1 MTILPKTEDRA
12 VVVFHVLP
20 SLAYG
25 ARMAV
30 AFGLIAVGFVV
41 QLAMMAVLP
50 GVFLI
55 AAGNLLLL
63 VRGYDN
69 RVDFAT
75 FDPTAEWER
84 VELGRLDDLVELHRQ
99 MRRWDV
105 SALDVT
111 NILGAALFVL
121 ITISTTAVAIFARGP
136 LQILV
141 IDAMVLL
148 LPHWLTGV
156 RSILVQPKLMV
167 RVNTFRDVLEESA
180 VKLADH
186 EVNLLMLLSG
196 STTKIPDDVK
206 IKVDITDRHPDFLG
220 LYGQV
225 VLNEVQGRSYPYFY
239 AVLVTRRG
247 FGLDEAIAD
256 YSPPSNVTVEH
267 NIQDKV
273 EVLVIRQTTTRKS
286 GYHTE
291 IEDAVR
297 ILHDAVE
304 VAEKAAT
311 SRSNGPGGDHSP
323 ESKDDGRSADLR
335 PSG

>member
-1 MTILPKTEDRA
+1 MKILPRTEDRA
-12 VVVFHVLP
+12 VVVFHLLP
-20 SLAYG
+20 SLEYG
-25 ARMAV
+25 TRVAV
-30 AFGLIAVGFVV
+30 AFGLMAAGFAV
-41 QLAMMAVLP
+41 QLVMMAVLP
-50 GVFLI
+50 GVLLI

-84 VELGRLDDLVELHRQ
+84 VEVERLDDLIALHRQ

-111 NILGAALFVL
+111 NLLGAALFVL
-121 ITISTTAVAIFARGP
+121 IALTTTAAAIFTRGP

-141 IDAMVLL
+141 INAMVLL
-148 LPHWLTGV
+148 LPHWLTGG

-167 RVNTFRDVLEESA
+167 RVNTMREVLRQSA
-180 VKLADH
+180 AELADH
-186 EVNLLMLLSG
+186 EVNLLMLFSG

-206 IKVDITDRHPDFLG
+206 VKIDIKNRHPDFLG

-239 AVLVTRRG
+239 AVLVARRG
-247 FGLDEAIAD
+247 YGLAEAKDA
-256 YSPPSNVTVEH
+256 YRPPSDVTTELNV
-267 NIQDKV
+267 QDKV
-273 EVLVIRQTTTRKS
+273 EVFVIRQTTTKTS

-291 IEDAVR
+291 LEDAVR
-297 ILHDAVE
+297 ILHDAVD
-304 VAEKAAT
+304 VAEKAA
-311 SRSNGPGGDHSP
+311 
-323 ESKDDGRSADLR
+323 GR
-335 PSG
+335 

>member
-1 MTILPKTEDRA
+1 MKILPETEDRT

-20 SLAYG
+20 SIQYPR
-25 ARMAV
+25 RMAA
-30 AFGLIAVGFVV
+30 AFGLIAVGLVV

-50 GVFLI
+50 GVALI
-55 AAGNLLLL
+55 AAGTLLLL

-84 VELGRLDDLVELHRQ
+84 VELDRLDDLVELHRQ
-99 MRRWDV
+99 MRRWDI
-105 SALDVT
+105 SALDIT
-111 NILGAALFVL
+111 NLLGGALFLL
-121 ITISTTAVAIFARGP
+121 ITITTAAIAIFARGP

-167 RVNTFRDVLEESA
+167 RVNTFRDVLQESA
-180 VKLADH
+180 AKLANH

-196 STTKIPDDVK
+196 SMTKIPDDLKVK
-206 IKVDITDRHPDFLG
+206 IDIKDRHPDFLG

-239 AVLVTRRG
+239 AVLVARRG
-247 FGLDEAIAD
+247 YGLDAAKTS
-256 YSPPSNVTVEH
+256 YSPPSNVTTEH
-267 NIQDKV
+267 DIQDKV

-291 IEDAVR
+291 LKDAVR
-297 ILHDAVE
+297 ILHDAVD
-304 VAEKAAT
+304 VAEKAA
-311 SRSNGPGGDHSP
+311 R
-323 ESKDDGRSADLR
+323 R
-335 PSG
+335 

>member
-12 VVVFHVLP
+12 VVVFHLLP
-20 SLAYG
+20 SLEYG
-25 ARMAV
+25 PRMAA
-30 AFGLIAVGFVV
+30 AFGLIAAGFAV

-84 VELGRLDDLVELHRQ
+84 VELERLDDLIALHRQ
-99 MRRWDV
+99 MRRWDI
-105 SALDVT
+105 SALDIT
-111 NILGAALFVL
+111 NILGAALFLL
-121 ITISTTAVAIFARGP
+121 ITFTTTAVAIFARGP

-167 RVNTFRDVLEESA
+167 RVNTFREVLEESA
-180 VKLADH
+180 AELADH

-196 STTKIPDDVK
+196 STTKIPDDLKVRID
-206 IKVDITDRHPDFLG
+206 IKDRDPDFLG

-239 AVLVTRRG
+239 AVLVARRG
-247 FGLDEAIAD
+247 YGLDKAKDA
-256 YSPPSNVTVEH
+256 YSPPSNVTTEH
-267 NIQDKV
+267 NVQDKV
-273 EVLVIRQTTTRKS
+273 EVLVIRQTTTKTS

-291 IEDAVR
+291 LVDAVR
-297 ILHDAVE
+297 ILHDAVD
-304 VAEKAAT
+304 VAEKAA
-311 SRSNGPGGDHSP
+311 R
-323 ESKDDGRSADLR
+323 R
-335 PSG
+335 

>member
-1 MTILPKTEDRA
+1 MTILPKAQDRG
-12 VVVFHVLP
+12 VVVFHLLP
-20 SLAYG
+20 SLEYG
-25 ARMAV
+25 TRMAV
-30 AFGLIAVGFVV
+30 AFGLMAAGFVV

-50 GVFLI
+50 GVLLI

-84 VELGRLDDLVELHRQ
+84 VEIERLDDLVALHKQ
-99 MRRWDV
+99 MRRWDT

-111 NILGAALFVL
+111 NPLGAVLFVL
-121 ITISTTAVAIFARGP
+121 ITLTTTAAAVFAHGP

-167 RVNTFRDVLEESA
+167 RVNAIRDVLDHSA
-180 VKLADH
+180 AKLADH
-186 EVNLLMLLSG
+186 QVNLLMLLSG
-196 STTKIPDDVK
+196 STTKIPDDLKLK
-206 IKVDITDRHPDFLG
+206 IDIANRHPDFLG

-239 AVLVTRRG
+239 AVLVARRG
-247 FGLDEAIAD
+247 FGLNQAKDA
-256 YSPPSNVTVEH
+256 YRPPSDVTTELNV
-267 NIQDKV
+267 QDKV
-273 EVLVIRQTTTRKS
+273 EVLVIRQTTTKTS

-291 IEDAVR
+291 LEDAVR
-297 ILHDAVE
+297 ILHDAVD
-304 VAEKAAT
+304 VAEKAA
-311 SRSNGPGGDHSP
+311 RSV
-323 ESKDDGRSADLR
+323 
-335 PSG
+335 

>member
-12 VVVFHVLP
+12 VVVFHLLP
-20 SLAYG
+20 SLEYG
-25 ARMAV
+25 PRMAA
-30 AFGLIAVGFVV
+30 AFGLVVAGFAV

-84 VELGRLDDLVELHRQ
+84 VELERLDDLIALHRQ
-99 MRRWDV
+99 MRRWDI
-105 SALDVT
+105 SALDIT
-111 NILGAALFVL
+111 NILGAALFLL
-121 ITISTTAVAIFARGP
+121 ITLTTTAVAIFARGP

-167 RVNTFRDVLEESA
+167 RVNTFREVLEGSA
-180 VKLADH
+180 TELADH

-196 STTKIPDDVK
+196 STTKIPDDLKVK
-206 IKVDITDRHPDFLG
+206 IDIKNRHSDFLG

-239 AVLVTRRG
+239 AVLVARRG
-247 FGLDEAIAD
+247 YGLDKAKDA
-256 YSPPSNVTVEH
+256 YSPPSNVTTEH
-267 NIQDKV
+267 NVQDKV
-273 EVLVIRQTTTRKS
+273 EVLVIRQTTTKTS

-291 IEDAVR
+291 LVDAVR
-297 ILHDAVE
+297 ILHDAVD
-304 VAEKAAT
+304 VAEKAA
-311 SRSNGPGGDHSP
+311 R
-323 ESKDDGRSADLR
+323 R
-335 PSG
+335 

>member
-1 MTILPKTEDRA
+1 MTILPQTEDRA
-12 VVVFHVLP
+12 VVVFHLLP
-20 SLAYG
+20 SLEYG
-25 ARMAV
+25 TRMAA
-30 AFGLIAVGFVV
+30 AFGLMAAGFAV

-84 VELGRLDDLVELHRQ
+84 VELERLDDLIALHRQ
-99 MRRWDV
+99 MRRWDI

-111 NILGAALFVL
+111 NTLGAVLFVL
-121 ITISTTAVAIFARGP
+121 ITLTTTAAAIFARGP

-167 RVNTFRDVLEESA
+167 RVNTIREVLQQSA
-180 VKLADH
+180 AELADH

-206 IKVDITDRHPDFLG
+206 VKIDIKNRHPDFLG

-239 AVLVTRRG
+239 AVLVARRG
-247 FGLDEAIAD
+247 YGLVEAKDA
-256 YSPPSNVTVEH
+256 YRPPSNVTTEH

-273 EVLVIRQTTTRKS
+273 EVLVIRQTTTKTS

-291 IEDAVR
+291 LEDAVM
-297 ILHDAVE
+297 ILHDAVD
-304 VAEKAAT
+304 VAEKAA
-311 SRSNGPGGDHSP
+311 SR
-323 ESKDDGRSADLR
+323 
-335 PSG
+335 